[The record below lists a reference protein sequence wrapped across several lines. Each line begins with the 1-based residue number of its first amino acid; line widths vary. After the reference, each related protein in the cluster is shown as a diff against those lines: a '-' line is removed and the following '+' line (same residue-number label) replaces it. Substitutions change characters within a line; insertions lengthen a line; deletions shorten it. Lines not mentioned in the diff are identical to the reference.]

1 MGRVHPALDHH
12 ALRSSSSPLD
22 TAGSPVCRQA
32 DPVTRCQEQ
41 IMAQREFERRA
52 ANRVAR
58 PARRSDA
65 TERAGAIGRSWSAAP
80 GSDNGRRAPVPTPQQ
95 GGAALLRLQRSHG
108 NRFVQQL
115 VTGVTTAPIIKPK
128 LVVGPA
134 DDRYEREA
142 DQVAHQMTSG
152 QAVRAPGA
160 AGPPPVIRRLSG
172 IDGGPVDAGVQQAVQ
187 AARGGGQSLPGGL
200 RSSME
205 QALGAD
211 FGGVRV
217 HTDAQADHLN
227 RALRAR
233 AFTTGQDLFFRRGE
247 YDPSSAGGQEVLAHE
262 LTHVVQQGSTVTAGA
277 IQRMK
282 IGLKGKVYDTE
293 SSADRITI
301 KTLLNNLSYEDA
313 RDVFFK
319 AMMAAKRA
327 GEAVQAQAGFLEVRD
342 HIGTFKDTGYGPTYN
357 ATPPGSSDPTGI
369 AIPSNPPPGVIIPSG
384 PQASNVAAGIPPAS
398 TQTATRSRPTA
409 RNVAAANPPAS
420 TQTTT
425 SSRPT
430 VRNVAAANPP
440 ASTQTTTRSRP
451 TAPNV
456 AAANPPASTHTTT
469 SSRPTVRNVAAANP
483 PASTPITA
491 NVGQAAAVLV
501 EIPIGAAKG
510 TYNLRD
516 SARRQHFID
525 AILSNNTTEWQ
536 LGKYKEYFAAA
547 VSGPPNV
554 EPDFADVTKALADK
568 SWEFAHPSA
577 ARQLEG
583 YKSFASWSAHPHPM
597 FGSTNMKR
605 VQLWELPSQAKEN
618 AELQTRGYQLSM
630 TFHPQ
635 AAGADNDRAT
645 AVVTHIANALHNVGA
660 RGVDLQQVVKVNDKK
675 ELYFLSIHIPP
686 TPSHIEVTLDAV
698 RSDDA
703 ATGQVVGLHQVDTE
717 LSRRLWPGQGAVTL
731 QAYFEALKGPESLAM
746 YSEQWRTD
754 EIELLGHAVRLVPDA
769 HWTLLSTLRF
779 MRVKSL
785 PGRGGAAT
793 GDPAAA
799 AEYYP
804 TDPPVICIT
813 DKVTDPNFG
822 EYFYDDKTKKILPQ
836 GVRLI
841 VHEVGHAVSLEKW
854 RRAAVNYK
862 ATDPSSRAALDLQGG
877 TGAMEATPI
886 KDMDQFIA
894 RNEYVTDYAA
904 SLMDQ
909 SLRDKAR
916 AELFAEAYS
925 LWRTNPG
932 YLTGKHKKLAKWFA
946 QQQF

>member
-398 TQTATRSRPTA
+398 TQTATRSRPT
-409 RNVAAANPPAS
+409 
-420 TQTTT
+420 
-425 SSRPT
+425 
-430 VRNVAAANPP
+430 
-440 ASTQTTTRSRP
+440 
-451 TAPNV
+451 
-456 AAANPPASTHTTT
+456 
-469 SSRPTVRNVAAANP
+469 VRNVAAANP

-516 SARRQHFID
+516 SARRQHFIG